1 MEFIMDLVGTWV
13 SILEYAAL
21 KHISIST
28 IRRQIKNNDLQVSSV
43 GGKYYIWVD
52 SKEINAKFELEQ
64 LRIENQKLLE
74 EINDL
79 KMLLSVYEGKH
90 FTEEVLPPLPELD
103 V

>member
-1 MEFIMDLVGTWV
+1 MDSVGTWV

-52 SKEINAKFELEQ
+52 SSELSAKFELER
-64 LRIENQKLLE
+64 LREANKKLQE

-79 KMLLSVYEGKH
+79 KMLLSVYEGQR
-90 FTEEVLPPLPELD
+90 FSTEVLPPLPEVD
-103 V
+103 Q

>member
-1 MEFIMDLVGTWV
+1 MDSVGTWV

-28 IRRQIKNNDLQVSSV
+28 IRRQIKSNDIQVNNVN
-43 GGKYYIWVD
+43 GKYYIWVD
-52 SKEINAKFELEQ
+52 SSELSAKFELER
-64 LRIENQKLLE
+64 LREMNKKLLE

-90 FTEEVLPPLPELD
+90 FTSDALPPLPEVDL
-103 V
+103 

>member
-1 MEFIMDLVGTWV
+1 MDLVGTWV

-52 SKEINAKFELEQ
+52 SK
-64 LRIENQKLLE
+64 
-74 EINDL
+74 
-79 KMLLSVYEGKH
+79 
-90 FTEEVLPPLPELD
+90 
-103 V
+103 

>member
-1 MEFIMDLVGTWV
+1 MEFAMDSVGTWV

-52 SKEINAKFELEQ
+52 SQELNAKFELEQ
-64 LRIENQKLLE
+64 LKITNKKLLE

-90 FTEEVLPPLPELD
+90 FSEEVLPPLPEID